1 MPKFKQ
7 AANSQKTNRTVSK
20 TITKEREEMRKSG
33 LKKRAKP
40 GSVALREV
48 KRYQRSVNL
57 VIPKAPFARVVR

>member
-1 MPKFKQ
+1 
-7 AANSQKTNRTVSK
+7 
-20 TITKEREEMRKSG
+20 MRKSG

-57 VIPKAPFARVVR
+57 VIPRAPFARVVREITSRFNDCLNYQANAIKAL